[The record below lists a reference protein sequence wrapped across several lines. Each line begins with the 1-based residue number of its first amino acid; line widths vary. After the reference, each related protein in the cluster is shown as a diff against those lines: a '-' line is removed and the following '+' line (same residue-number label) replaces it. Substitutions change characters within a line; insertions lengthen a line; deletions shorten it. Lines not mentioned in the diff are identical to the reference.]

1 MVQRTDPQVDYK
13 PIKIAFLSAGL
24 GNISRGFEI
33 SCCTWFDE
41 IKNITDL
48 DSRLFSG
55 GKIKTATHVWNWSRN
70 GIVASFLRYIRS
82 INDGCRLEQIT
93 FSFGF
98 LFHLF
103 FYSPHIIWLQEAT
116 LGNMLLKFRKIFG
129 FKYELIFCD
138 GAPVGHNFAKRF
150 DYLVFLHQYALDD
163 AISDGIDP
171 KRCCVIPHLSLSA
184 DSSLD
189 KLAARFKMNIAE
201 DKFVI
206 ICVAAWN
213 KHHKRIDYL
222 LKEIASIKSKKVML
236 LLCGQPEIDSDL
248 LKKDATELGID
259 IQWHTLSQAEL
270 TNAYVASDLFVL
282 PSLNEALGAVLI
294 EAGVHGLPVIC
305 HPHQAG
311 KFIFGKDYSGLTD
324 LSEKGNLTKK
334 ILDFTNAGNIEDEG
348 YKTKDIVSRK
358 FNRQSLTAD
367 LVNYIKY
374 IYQQGCSANCL

>member
-1 MVQRTDPQVDYK
+1 MVQRTDFPLDYR

-33 SCCTWFDE
+33 SCSTWFDE
-41 IKNITDL
+41 LKNITDL
-48 DSRLFSG
+48 DARLFSG

-70 GIVASFLRYIRS
+70 GSIASFLRYIGL

-93 FSFGF
+93 FSLGF

-103 FYSPHIIWLQEAT
+103 FYSPHVIWLQEAT
-116 LGNMLLKFRKIFG
+116 LGNMLLKFRKIFR

-163 AISDGIDP
+163 AINDGVDP

-184 DSSLD
+184 DG
-189 KLAARFKMNIAE
+189 KFGKPEARLKMNIAE

-222 LKEIASIKSKKVML
+222 LKEIASINSNKILV
-236 LLCGQPEIDSDL
+236 LLCGQPENDSVL
-248 LKKDATELGID
+248 LKKEATKLGID
-259 IQWHTLSQAEL
+259 IQWHTLSQAEMAI
-270 TNAYVASDLFVL
+270 AYVAADLFVL

-311 KFIFGKDYSGLTD
+311 KFIFGKDYAGLTD
-324 LSEKGNLTKK
+324 LSERGSLTKK
-334 ILDFTNAGNIEDEG
+334 ILDFTDAGNIENEG
-348 YKTKDIVSRK
+348 YKTKEIVSQK
-358 FNRQSLTAD
+358 FNRQNLTAD
-367 LVNYIKY
+367 FVKYIKY
-374 IYQQGCSANCL
+374 IHQQEHSANCL

>member
-1 MVQRTDPQVDYK
+1 MVQRTDSSLDYK

-41 IKNITDL
+41 VKSITDL
-48 DSRLFSG
+48 DARLFSG

-70 GIVASFLRYIRS
+70 GFVASFLRYFKL

-98 LFHLF
+98 LFHLV
-103 FYSPHIIWLQEAT
+103 FYSPHVIWLQEAT
-116 LGNMLLKFRKIFG
+116 LGNMLLKFRRIFG

-163 AISDGIDP
+163 AISDGVDP
-171 KRCCVIPHLSLSA
+171 NRCCVIPHLSLNA

-189 KLAARFKMNIAE
+189 KHAARFKMNIAE

-222 LKEIASIKSKKVML
+222 LKEIASIESKKVML

-294 EAGVHGLPVIC
+294 EAGLHGLPVIC

-334 ILDFTNAGNIEDEG
+334 ILEFTNAGNIEDEG
-348 YKTKDIVSRK
+348 YKTKEIVSRK
-358 FNRQSLTAD
+358 FNRQNLTAD
-367 LVNYIKY
+367 FVNYIKY
-374 IYQQGCSANCL
+374 IYQKERSPNCL

>member
-33 SCCTWFDE
+33 SCRTWFDE
-41 IKNITDL
+41 VKSITDL
-48 DSRLFSG
+48 DARLFSG
-55 GKIKTATHVWNWSRN
+55 GKIKTATHVWNWPRN
-70 GIVASFLRYIRS
+70 GSVASFLRYFKL

-98 LFHLF
+98 LFHLL
-103 FYSPHIIWLQEAT
+103 FYSPHVIWLQEAT

-259 IQWHTLSQAEL
+259 MQWHTLSQAEL

-334 ILDFTNAGNIEDEG
+334 ILDFTNAGHIEDEG